1 MRKTDFTP
9 DEWAVLYAAPS
20 LAGMVVSAAS
30 PSGPI
35 GMMKEMFSVGMA
47 LAESAKAKT
56 ANPLIQSL
64 IEDMKQGGTKP
75 PRPEG
80 VRSMEQAREYAI
92 SQLQKVSDILA
103 QKNAGPVGDEYRAW
117 LVDTARRVAAA
128 SNEGG
133 FLGFGGVRV
142 SPEEEAAIQQVAA
155 TLRVG

>member
-1 MRKTDFTP
+1 MKKTDFTP
-9 DEWAVLYAAPS
+9 EEWSVLYSAPS
-20 LAGMVVSAAS
+20 LAGMVVSASS

-35 GMMKEMFSVGMA
+35 GLMKEMFSVGMA
-47 LAESAKAKT
+47 VAESAKQKPS
-56 ANPLIQSL
+56 NPLIQAL

-80 VRSMEQAREYAI
+80 VGNMEQARAYGLG
-92 SQLQKVSDILA
+92 QLQKAADILA
-103 QKNAGPVGDEYRAW
+103 QKNAGPVGDEFRAW

-142 SPEEEAAIQQVAA
+142 TPQEEEAIKQIAS